1 MMTKF
6 NQGMYARMRAK
17 KNEPLYNLGAKA
29 MCVVEKGVS
38 LTPTTPSTDV
48 ALVMA

>member
-1 MMTKF
+1 MTTKF
-6 NQGMYARMRAK
+6 NQGMYARIRAK

-29 MCVVEKGVS
+29 VQVVKKGVFV
-38 LTPTTPSTDV
+38 TPATPNTDV